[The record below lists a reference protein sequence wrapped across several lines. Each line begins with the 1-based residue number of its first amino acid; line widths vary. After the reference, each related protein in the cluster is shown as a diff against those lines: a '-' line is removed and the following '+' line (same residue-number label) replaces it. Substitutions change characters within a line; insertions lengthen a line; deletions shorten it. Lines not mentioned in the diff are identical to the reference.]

1 MFTGLIE
8 DVGTMA
14 SLTETSNG
22 WKLSLRTGLPV
33 EEIETG
39 DSVSVNGACLTVE
52 SQCAERGILSFHALD
67 ETLDRTNL
75 KSLSPGDAVNIERAL
90 RLGDRLGGHL
100 VNGHVDACATVRS
113 VLRMQTDI
121 EVTVVLADRLAE
133 YVIEKGSV
141 ALNGVS
147 LTVASVGRDSF
158 SVRIIPETW
167 QRTNL
172 RFVRAGDRVNF
183 EVDVL
188 GKYIRRQTAAFAS
201 QPAPSSVTMGSLAEA
216 GFLTS

>member
-14 SLTETSNG
+14 SLAETPNG

-52 SQCAERGILSFHALD
+52 STRAERGILAFHALN

-90 RLGDRLGGHL
+90 RLGDRLGGHI

-133 YVIEKGSV
+133 YVIDKGSV

-201 QPAPSSVTMGSLAEA
+201 EPERSSVTMGALAEA
-216 GFLTS
+216 GFLSS